1 MIETL
6 ALATPEP
13 DGAGDI
19 IMAGDLFRPDGSPR
33 ALLWCMAGGGANRG
47 YFDLAGGATGHS
59 FARRMA
65 AQGFAVAT
73 IDHPGIGGSDMP
85 PEPERFTPRAAGDS
99 HHHALTALRAAHP
112 DLTALPVIAV
122 AHSMGGMIATLQQA
136 RNRSFAGLALL
147 GSSAGGF
154 VRVLTDEERGFIG
167 DPAGLEAALPRLAA
181 ARFGGAFVRF
191 SAPDKALAAEIFGG
205 GDPAVAPALR
215 AIGDRMFGAGGVMSM
230 VPGSFAAEAAAID
243 VPMFFAF
250 GDRDIGVPP
259 GEVPAA
265 YPATRDVTI
274 LKLMATGHNHFGFA
288 SMVRLCTRLGH
299 WINGIGD

>member
-1 MIETL
+1 ML
-6 ALATPEP
+6 HTPAP
-13 DGAGDI
+13 RGAGDI
-19 IMAGDLFRPDGSPR
+19 TMACDLFRPDGQPR
-33 ALLWCMAGGGANRG
+33 ALLWCVPGGGANRG
-47 YFDLAGGATGHS
+47 YFDLAGGTTGHS
-59 FARRMA
+59 FARRMV
-65 AQGFAVAT
+65 AQGLAVVT
-73 IDHPGIGGSDMP
+73 IDHPGIGGSSEP
-85 PEPERFTPRAAGDS
+85 PAPERFTPREAGDS
-99 HHHALTALRAAHP
+99 HHHALTALIAARP
-112 DLTALPVIAV
+112 DLAALPVIAV

-136 RNRSFAGLALL
+136 RNRSFAAVALL

-154 VRVLTDEERGFIG
+154 EQVLTEEERNFIG
-167 DPAGLEAALPRLAA
+167 DPAGLEAALPHLAA

-215 AIGDRMFGAGGVMSM
+215 TIGDRMFGAGGVMSM

-243 VPMFFAF
+243 VPLFFAF

-265 YPATRDVTI
+265 YPSARDVTI

-288 SMVRLCTRLGH
+288 SIGHLCTRLGY
-299 WINGIGD
+299 WIDGIGE